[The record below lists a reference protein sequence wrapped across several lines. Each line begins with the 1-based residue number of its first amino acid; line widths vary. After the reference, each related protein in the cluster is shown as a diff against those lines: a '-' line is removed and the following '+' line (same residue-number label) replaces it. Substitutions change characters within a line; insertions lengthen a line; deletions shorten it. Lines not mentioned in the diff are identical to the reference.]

1 MKKQSFLTRLKTA
14 SRFLFSQG
22 YDASQSSRLR
32 GARRNVTVRP
42 EETELDAGDRERVI
56 ATLLDFRRNNPI
68 VRSICRLRETDVVGA
83 GLFPRLKSGSD
94 ALDAEL
100 EYKWEEYSENP
111 ELSWSMNM
119 RQVQQQL
126 VSLPLIFGDGGLFL
140 HKSGMVQ
147 LVEGDRIGVE
157 GGGLASIFPNDPR
170 TERFPNKEN
179 LVEGIEVNT
188 EGRPL
193 AYHIGRRA
201 EDGSLVD
208 TRRVMGRNFIFYR
221 KRIRPTQIRGVPELA
236 TVCNDLQDIE
246 EYDTIEIVAA
256 KVTASLAA
264 VVKREG
270 STDFELS
277 ASSAG
282 DDQSERLESIEP
294 GRFHYLEPD
303 EDVSV
308 VGSGGRPNSG
318 AIEYLTYRLRKI
330 GASVGIPY
338 EFLLMTIGDSSF
350 SSSQGMVLL
359 YQATVESEQRNLM
372 PLLSR
377 WWRWRVGKWIRDGEV
392 EVPAGADPFRI
403 SWQPPSF
410 RWINRAAQVK
420 ADASYLAMG
429 ALSLDDVAATFGS
442 QANEVLEKKAKNIEV
457 ARKLAEQYGIGDWRD
472 LFNPLTT
479 FASVNLLEL
488 MNQEKG
494 ETEP

>member
-1 MKKQSFLTRLKTA
+1 M
-14 SRFLFSQG
+14 
-22 YDASQSSRLR
+22 
-32 GARRNVTVRP
+32 
-42 EETELDAGDRERVI
+42 
-56 ATLLDFRRNNPI
+56 
-68 VRSICRLRETDVVGA
+68 
-83 GLFPRLKSGSD
+83 
-94 ALDAEL
+94 
-100 EYKWEEYSENP
+100 
-111 ELSWSMNM
+111 
-119 RQVQQQL
+119 
-126 VSLPLIFGDGGLFL
+126 
-140 HKSGMVQ
+140 
-147 LVEGDRIGVE
+147 
-157 GGGLASIFPNDPR
+157 
-170 TERFPNKEN
+170 
-179 LVEGIEVNT
+179 
-188 EGRPL
+188 
-193 AYHIGRRA
+193 
-201 EDGSLVD
+201 
-208 TRRVMGRNFIFYR
+208 
-221 KRIRPTQIRGVPELA
+221 
-236 TVCNDLQDIE
+236 
-246 EYDTIEIVAA
+246 
-256 KVTASLAA
+256 
-264 VVKREG
+264 
-270 STDFELS
+270 
-277 ASSAG
+277 
-282 DDQSERLESIEP
+282 
-294 GRFHYLEPD
+294 
-303 EDVSV
+303 SV

-420 ADASYLAMG
+420 ADAAYLAMG